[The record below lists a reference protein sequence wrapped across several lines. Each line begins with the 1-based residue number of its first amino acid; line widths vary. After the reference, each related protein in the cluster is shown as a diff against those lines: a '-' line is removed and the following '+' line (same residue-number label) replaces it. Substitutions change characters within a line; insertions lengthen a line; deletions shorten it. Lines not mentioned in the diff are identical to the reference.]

1 MAEAAFNMIA
11 ETQRLRDAGLPH
23 GQAEA
28 VTLAIH
34 AGVTGGVAS
43 RADVEALR
51 GDFKALRGDFKA
63 LRGDVTREME
73 ALRGDVTREM
83 EVLRGDVTRDIEAL
97 RGDVSRDVE
106 TLRGDFRA
114 LEVRVDAKIDR
125 LGTDLKW
132 IRAIGGVI
140 VAILVL
146 PWLAEL
152 LGAAVPGP

>member
-11 ETQRLRDAGLPH
+11 ETQRLRDAGLPLE
-23 GQAEA
+23 QAEA

-51 GDFKALRGDFKA
+51 GDIK
-63 LRGDVTREME
+63 
-73 ALRGDVTREM
+73 
-83 EVLRGDVTRDIEAL
+83 IL
-97 RGDVSRDVE
+97 RGDVSRE
-106 TLRGDFRA
+106 MEA
-114 LEVRVDAKIDR
+114 LDTKVDGLGARFDTKVDGLGARLDTKIDGLGAR
-125 LGTDLKW
+125 LDTKIDGLGARLDTDLKW

-146 PWLAEL
+146 PWLAGI
-152 LGAAVPGP
+152 LGVALPGP

>member
-34 AGVTGGVAS
+34 AGVTGGVATK
-43 RADVEALR
+43 ADVEALR
-51 GDFKALRGDFKA
+51 GDFKALRGDVSREIET
-63 LRGDVTREME
+63 LRGD
-73 ALRGDVTREM
+73 LK
-83 EVLRGDVTRDIEAL
+83 AL

-106 TLRGDFRA
+106 ALRGDVKR
-114 LEVRVDAKIDR
+114 LDTRIDGLGDR

-152 LGAAVPGP
+152 LGAVLPGP

>member
-11 ETQRLRDAGLPH
+11 ETQRLRDAGLPLE
-23 GQAEA
+23 QAEA

-51 GDFKALRGDFKA
+51 GDIK
-63 LRGDVTREME
+63 
-73 ALRGDVTREM
+73 
-83 EVLRGDVTRDIEAL
+83 IL
-97 RGDVSRDVE
+97 RGDVSRE
-106 TLRGDFRA
+106 MEA
-114 LEVRVDAKIDR
+114 LDTKVDGLGARLDTKIDGLGAR
-125 LGTDLKW
+125 LDTDLKW

-146 PWLAEL
+146 PWLAQL
-152 LGAAVPGP
+152 LGAVLPGP

>member
-1 MAEAAFNMIA
+1 MAEDRLDMIA

-34 AGVTGGVAS
+34 AGVTGGVATK
-43 RADVEALR
+43 ADL
-51 GDFKALRGDFKA
+51 
-63 LRGDVTREME
+63 
-73 ALRGDVTREM
+73 
-83 EVLRGDVTRDIEAL
+83 EAL
-97 RGDVSRDVE
+97 RGDVSRDIE
-106 TLRGDFRA
+106 TLRGDLKA
-114 LEVRVDAKIDR
+114 LNGRVDALDAKIDGLGDR
-125 LGTDLKW
+125 LDTDLKW

-140 VAILVL
+140 VAVLVL

>member
-34 AGVTGGVAS
+34 AGVTGGVATK
-43 RADVEALR
+43 ADLEALR
-51 GDFKALRGDFKA
+51 GDLKA
-63 LRGDVTREME
+63 LRGDVS
-73 ALRGDVTREM
+73 
-83 EVLRGDVTRDIEAL
+83 RDIEAL
-97 RGDVSRDVE
+97 RGDLKA
-106 TLRGDFRA
+106 LRGDVKR
-114 LEVRVDAKIDR
+114 LDTRIDGLGDR

-146 PWLAEL
+146 PWLAQL
-152 LGAAVPGP
+152 LGAVLPGP